1 MSLVN
6 TFANIECKAV
16 SSQHLQVFSTFPS
29 SNHEK
34 HIKWVLSED
43 YLVPLWKV
51 FQPQISPLLIHH
63 LNRCPDSPGCESGF
77 LLFLVLFAFIN
88 LAQVCLF
95 SILPEGSTGI
105 LFFFLSY
112 SVSWLS
118 HLEPVPRSD
127 LSSPSLTSFTVIS
140 GSCVSSWLLPSPTT
154 KSWLIN
160 YLLHILSWSKAHW

>member
-1 MSLVN
+1 MQSCKLSTSSSVLNIPIFKSWEAHKMSTIWGL
-6 TFANIECKAV
+6 
-16 SSQHLQVFSTFPS
+16 SGSTLESFPTP
-29 SNHEK
+29 N
-34 HIKWVLSED
+34 
-43 YLVPLWKV
+43 
-51 FQPQISPLLIHH
+51 ISPSHSS
-63 LNRCPDSPGCESGF
+63 PVPGCESWF

-105 LFFFLSY
+105 SFFFLSY

-118 HLEPVPRSD
+118 HLESVPRSD